1 MGVVK
6 YYNFFENVPCEAVR
20 PGVKAAAIQSENVM
34 LVMNV
39 LQPGMELRP
48 HTHPFEQVA
57 FIMQGRAIYH
67 VGDQHEEVGPG
78 SAFVIPAGTLH
89 YIEPLGD
96 EPVYNLDVFAP
107 PRADYQH
114 LVRHQSEGDAVPPA
128 PGPAGGA
135 ALARGVDEQE
145 RGA

>member
-1 MGVVK
+1 MK
-6 YYNFFENVPCEAVR
+6 YYNFFENVPSETVR
-20 PGVKAAAIQSENVM
+20 PGVSAAAIQSENVM

-48 HTHPFEQVA
+48 HSHTFEQVA

-78 SAFVIPAGTLH
+78 SAFVIPAGVLH
-89 YIEPLGD
+89 YIEPLGN

-107 PRADYQH
+107 PREDYQH
-114 LVRHQSEGDAVPPA
+114 LVRHQREGDALPA
-128 PGPAGGA
+128 AQGQAGGDT
-135 ALARGVDEQE
+135 LAHQADEQAL
-145 RGA
+145 GT